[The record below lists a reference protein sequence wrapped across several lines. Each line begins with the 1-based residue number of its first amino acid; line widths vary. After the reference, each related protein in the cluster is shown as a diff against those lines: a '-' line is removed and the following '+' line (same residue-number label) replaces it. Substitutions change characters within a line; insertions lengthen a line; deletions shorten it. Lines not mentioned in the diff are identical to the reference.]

1 MQRTPKPHFSS
12 ALRRGVVVGGVWI
25 DSGITTGL
33 VVVDSNRPSVYVGS
47 AFGLLSQSA
56 AAH

>member
-1 MQRTPKPHFSS
+1 MQRTPKPHSSS
-12 ALRRGVVVGGVWI
+12 ASRGGEFVGGVWI

-33 VVVDSNRPSVYVGS
+33 VVVDSNRPGVNVGF
-47 AFGLLSQSA
+47 AIGLLSQSA